1 MLKLNDVWA
10 SYGDRV
16 ALQGVSLE
24 LKEHQIV
31 TVLGANGAG
40 KSTMLRVIVGLL
52 PTRQGQVLLDG
63 RSLVGLRT
71 DEIVRMGVVLVPE
84 GRQLFTE
91 MNVRE
96 NLLLGA
102 YTRRDG
108 AGVRGDMEKVLALF
122 PALEARSEQPAGL
135 LSGGEQQMLAI
146 ARALMAKPRVL
157 LLDEPSGG
165 LAPLVIDAILDVIQ
179 RLAAEESI
187 GVLLVEQNAEA
198 ALSLAHKGYVLETGR
213 VVLSGPAAE
222 LQADTSVR
230 RAYLGY

>member
-1 MLKLNDVWA
+1 VLKLNDVWA

-84 GRQLFTE
+84 GRRLFTE

-108 AGVRGDMEKVLALF
+108 AGVRGDIEKVLALF

-187 GVLLVEQNAEA
+187 GVLLVEQNAEV

-213 VVLSGPAAE
+213 VVLSGSAAE